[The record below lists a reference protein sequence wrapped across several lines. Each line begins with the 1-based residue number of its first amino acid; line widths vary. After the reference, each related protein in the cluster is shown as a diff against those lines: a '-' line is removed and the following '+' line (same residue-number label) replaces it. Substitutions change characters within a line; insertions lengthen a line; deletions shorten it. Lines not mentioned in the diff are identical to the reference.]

1 MSYLTHIYHDI
12 YIIWQLLPLIIYMYI
27 YIHNHEAQGYVTLI
41 FKCYFVNI
49 KNKTDEHNQR
59 SGKINQIQKVQFPQN
74 RNHSYVY
81 GK

>member
-1 MSYLTHIYHDI
+1 
-12 YIIWQLLPLIIYMYI
+12 MYI
-27 YIHNHEAQGYVTLI
+27 YNHEAQGYVTLI
-41 FKCYFVNI
+41 FKCYFVII

-74 RNHSYVY
+74 RNHSNEY